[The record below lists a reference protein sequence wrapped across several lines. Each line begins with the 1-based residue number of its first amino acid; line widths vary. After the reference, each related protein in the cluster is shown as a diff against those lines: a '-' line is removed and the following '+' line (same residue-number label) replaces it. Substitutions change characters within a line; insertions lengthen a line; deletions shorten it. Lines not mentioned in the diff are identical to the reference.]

1 MIHLTDCPLVELTLG
16 NSKVKVRR
24 EYQSQPPSANIV
36 CVGGRGGC
44 GKGDGLAGGRV
55 KGQEVGVLLTSLGVV
70 LFSHKV
76 CSSLP
81 AWT

>member
-1 MIHLTDCPLVELTLG
+1 MELTLG

-24 EYQSQPPSANIV
+24 EYQRQPQSANTV
-36 CVGGRGGC
+36 CVCGGGRGGR
-44 GKGDGLAGGRV
+44 GEGDGLAGGRV
-55 KGQEVGVLLTSLGVV
+55 KGQEDGVLLTSLGVV